1 MIRFAGLIASTLVTV
16 VAAAAD
22 EDTATFFLYQANE
35 IIVSFQFNM

>member
-22 EDTATFFLYQANE
+22 EDTATFFLYQAQANE
-35 IIVSFQFNM
+35 NDHVSF